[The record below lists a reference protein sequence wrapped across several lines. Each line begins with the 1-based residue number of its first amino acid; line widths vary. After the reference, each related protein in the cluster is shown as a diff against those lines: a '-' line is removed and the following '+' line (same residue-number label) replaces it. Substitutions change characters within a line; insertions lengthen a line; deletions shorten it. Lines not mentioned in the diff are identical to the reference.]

1 VLGES
6 LARCNADA
14 GGGDALGLHIPSWRR
29 RRSTRSSILICPW
42 ALGVPAS
49 AVGGGAWLAALAGC
63 GAGAWRRLSRLAG
76 SPVLVVRR
84 LLSFEQGRKVYP
96 SDFKR
101 RTAGSQAPVLPQ
113 IRRLVI
119 GSVASMAGF
128 GSP

>member
-1 VLGES
+1 MKF
-6 LARCNADA
+6 
-14 GGGDALGLHIPSWRR
+14 
-29 RRSTRSSILICPW
+29 
-42 ALGVPAS
+42 
-49 AVGGGAWLAALAGC
+49 AVVHQHFAALAGC

-84 LLSFEQGRKVYP
+84 LLGFEQGRKICP

-101 RTAGSQAPVLPQ
+101 RTAGSQAPVFPQ